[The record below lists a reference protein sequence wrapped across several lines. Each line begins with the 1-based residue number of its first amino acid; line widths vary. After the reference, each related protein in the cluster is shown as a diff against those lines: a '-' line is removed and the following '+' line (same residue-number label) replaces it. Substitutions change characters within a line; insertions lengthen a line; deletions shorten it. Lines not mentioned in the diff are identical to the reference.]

1 MPSTA
6 FSYRLRGNARVSAH
20 ANNVLYTL
28 TGVIDSVEDGEVF
41 QEMVEKLAENHIR
54 RKIDFTHFENL
65 GLVIID
71 LLIEKL
77 GNEIMNLQTIDAWK
91 KAYLVIL
98 DIIGKTMERKA
109 TEKGE

>member
-1 MPSTA
+1 M
-6 FSYRLRGNARVSAH
+6 SAH

-28 TGVIDSVEDGEVF
+28 TGVIDSVEDSEVF

-54 RKIDFTHFENL
+54 RKIELVHFENL
-65 GLVIID
+65 GFVIVD

-77 GNEIMNLQTIDAWK
+77 GDEIMNLQTIDAWK

-98 DIIGKTMERKA
+98 DIIRKVMERKA
-109 TEKGE
+109 TEKSDE